1 MSDYKEKDMNTA
13 YCVHCGKQVSEFAVE
28 CPFCKKPVAN
38 PHAPTKMSPE
48 PKTWKKTSY
57 AKKAPVGI
65 LIACLA
71 AIIIAAVVLYIVK
84 FSG

>member
-1 MSDYKEKDMNTA
+1 MNKA
-13 YCVHCGKQVSEFAVE
+13 YCVHCGKEVSEFATL

-38 PHAPTKMSPE
+38 PHAPTEVSPE

-65 LIACLA
+65 LIACA
-71 AIIIAAVVLYIVK
+71 MVVIAAVVVYLVK